1 MLIRTKASLVQAAM
15 TAAALAVLVAI
26 VYVSASGIVNRKD
39 DASYGEK
46 LEGVLKVVDAE
57 YQALA
62 KTGLSDTADYVEK
75 TQKEL
80 LATLAG
86 SYYAKQTAGVTLFI
100 LDASGKVVMHPKLA
114 A

>member
-15 TAAALAVLVAI
+15 TAIALTVLVAI
-26 VYVSASGIVNRKD
+26 VYVSASGIVRKKD

-46 LEGVLKVVDAE
+46 LESVLKVVDAE

-62 KTGLSDTADYVEK
+62 KTGLSDTQDYVDK

-80 LATLAG
+80 LATLA
-86 SYYAKQTAGVTLFI
+86 SAYYARQTPGAR
-100 LDASGKVVMHPKLA
+100 S
-114 A
+114 